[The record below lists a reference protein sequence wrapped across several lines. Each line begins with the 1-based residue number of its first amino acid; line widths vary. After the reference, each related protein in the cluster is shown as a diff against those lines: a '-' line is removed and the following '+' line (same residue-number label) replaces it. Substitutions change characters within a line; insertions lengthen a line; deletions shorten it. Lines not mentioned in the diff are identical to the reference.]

1 MEDNI
6 FPHKEIL
13 LFINDTLDMKQFT
26 LQDLKNPTANFV
38 QMFYVRILQELGF
51 DTNSILVPSMELM
64 DSLDHPEVLKEM
76 IPTLSLQA
84 AVHHLLCKLV
94 NDETFGIMDLLRPTV
109 KRTQGF
115 FSVLQNFWLF
125 CNQRVPS
132 VERLVASVENQVDEK
147 VRLENRIEDFK
158 TRINQ
163 RRSKAVEDRAAEEA
177 LVEDIELLKRTL
189 EELTGK
195 REVLDGEKLEV
206 EQKLAGLAANWEEM
220 EMKKNLL
227 RKEIATLQGVFE
239 GAAIMER
246 LDQEIAQLNEDLE
259 VKETRKI
266 EFRNNLEALERS
278 KEEYGAALELIKA
291 ISKEGEK
298 MREMVGKLREQAGKM
313 ERVKMD
319 MDELESEL
327 REAQQQVGERKAEL
341 AKVRLQGD
349 RRRRGKEEELVCE
362 RRAVEEAKQQLGEE
376 QLAVVELVNQLREVR
391 LMEEQEALEMGREA
405 AIIRGHYAKILEAV
419 QKFNLKMANDFKII
433 EEAQLKMSAPPA
445 L

>member
-1 MEDNI
+1 M
-6 FPHKEIL
+6 
-13 LFINDTLDMKQFT
+13 
-26 LQDLKNPTANFV
+26 
-38 QMFYVRILQELGF
+38 
-51 DTNSILVPSMELM
+51 
-64 DSLDHPEVLKEM
+64 
-76 IPTLSLQA
+76 
-84 AVHHLLCKLV
+84 
-94 NDETFGIMDLLRPTV
+94 
-109 KRTQGF
+109 
-115 FSVLQNFWLF
+115 
-125 CNQRVPS
+125 
-132 VERLVASVENQVDEK
+132 ERLVASVENQVDEK

-259 VKETRKI
+259 GKETRKI

-327 REAQQQVGERKAEL
+327 REAQQQV
-341 AKVRLQGD
+341 V
-349 RRRRGKEEELVCE
+349 
-362 RRAVEEAKQQLGEE
+362 
-376 QLAVVELVNQLREVR
+376 
-391 LMEEQEALEMGREA
+391 
-405 AIIRGHYAKILEAV
+405 
-419 QKFNLKMANDFKII
+419 
-433 EEAQLKMSAPPA
+433 ST
-445 L
+445 